1 MTPSFLYLSA
11 AIVLLAIGLL
21 APTLLRR
28 QRVAAEDRRQYNVQ
42 VARDRLKELQTEHA
56 RGELSDEEFEQA
68 RQDLDIALAQDL
80 EVPSQDRTTED
91 SGRIGSITLAGLLL
105 LIPLIV
111 AATYFEVG
119 TPDAL
124 GVSGREV
131 AQTQQ
136 AINGGEG
143 MPPLSELVKGLER
156 QLEENPDNADGWF
169 LLGRTYMNLSQY
181 ADAVRAY
188 RRLDE
193 LQPDNS
199 PVQIALA
206 DALSMQNGGQ
216 IPQQAVQLL
225 GAVYQREPE
234 NVIALWLLGRAS
246 LQQEAPG
253 LALEFWSKAYP
264 LLDEEPEMQAE
275 LGSAIRE
282 LESQTGLS
290 TNIPRAEAALP
301 DIMAP
306 EPMIAERET
315 QTPAGPGG
323 VTVEVVLDP
332 ELMDGTSPNDTVF
345 VYAKASAGPPM
356 PLAVARKRVADLP
369 LRVTLSDEMAMMPQM
384 KLSGFPRVK
393 VGARVSRTG
402 QAIAQSGDLQS
413 IEVETASDGGDT
425 IQLVI
430 DSRRP

>member
-28 QRVAAEDRRQYNVQ
+28 QRVGAEDRRQYNVQ
-42 VARDRLKELQTEHA
+42 VARDRLKELQAEHD

-91 SGRIGSITLAGLLL
+91 SGRTGSITLAGLLL

-111 AATYFEVG
+111 AATYLEVG

-124 GVSGREV
+124 GVSGRAV
-131 AQTQQ
+131 AQAQQ

-143 MPPLSELVKGLER
+143 MPPLSELVKRLEQ

-199 PVQIALA
+199 SVQIALA

-225 GAVYQREPE
+225 GTVYQREPE

-246 LQQEAPG
+246 LQQDAPG

-264 LLDEEPEMQAE
+264 LLDEEPDMQAE

-282 LESQTGLS
+282 LESETGLS
-290 TNIPRAEAALP
+290 ANIPRAEPALP

-306 EPMIAERET
+306 EPMPAERDT
-315 QTPAGPGG
+315 QIPAGPG
-323 VTVEVVLDP
+323 VTVEVALDP
-332 ELMDGTSPNDTVF
+332 ELMDSTSLNDTVF

-356 PLAVARKRVADLP
+356 PLAVARKRVSDLP

-393 VGARVSRTG
+393 VGARISRTG

>member
-11 AIVLLAIGLL
+11 AIVLVAIGLL

-28 QRVAAEDRRQYNVQ
+28 QRVGAEDRRHYNVE
-42 VARDRLKELQTEHA
+42 VARDRLKELRAEHE

-80 EVPSQDRTTED
+80 GVPSQDQASDDGGRT
-91 SGRIGSITLAGLLL
+91 GVITLAGLLL

-111 AATYFEVG
+111 AGTYIEVG

-124 GVSGREV
+124 GVKGQAV
-131 AQTQQ
+131 AQAQQ
-136 AINGGEG
+136 ALGGSDG

-156 QLEENPDNADGWF
+156 QLEENPDNPDGWF
-169 LLGRTYMNLSQY
+169 LLGRTYMNLSRYQ
-181 ADAVRAY
+181 DAVRAY

-199 PVQIALA
+199 SVQIALA
-206 DALSMQNGGQ
+206 DALSMQNDGQ
-216 IPQQAVQLL
+216 IPQEAVRLL
-225 GAVYQREPE
+225 GAVYERDRQ

-246 LQQEAPG
+246 LQQGAAE
-253 LALEFWSKAYP
+253 LALQFWSKAYP
-264 LLDEEPEMQAE
+264 LLDEEPDMQAE
-275 LGSAIRE
+275 LRSAIRE
-282 LESQTGLS
+282 LESETGLS
-290 TNIPRAEAALP
+290 ANIPPAEPALP
-301 DIMAP
+301 DIMAAAP
-306 EPMIAERET
+306 PPSQDNTAA
-315 QTPAGPGG
+315 PAGPG
-323 VTVEVVLDP
+323 VTVEVALDP
-332 ELMDGTSPNDTVF
+332 ELMDSTSPNDTVF
-345 VYAKASAGPPM
+345 VYAKASSGPPM

-369 LRVTLSDEMAMMPQM
+369 LRVTLSDDMAMMPQM

-402 QAIAQSGDLQS
+402 QAIAQSGDLES
-413 IEVETASDGGDT
+413 IEVDTASDGGDP
-425 IQLVI
+425 IQLLI